1 MNPKITEILEGL
13 LFALFWAS
21 ATPATKFAV
30 HSADLFILS
39 CLRFLFVGMVMLFYG
54 WLSKKNPLERPSQ
67 KQFSQLFVLGL
78 LNITVYMCGFLVA
91 VKTVSAGLVS
101 LVMATNPLIL
111 VMMSAVFLKRQLT
124 QFEWIGT
131 FVSLTGLVIAAIPNL
146 KESHATLTG
155 VVALLLGNL
164 SLSFGNIYFSKAEL
178 TLRRTTVNMWQIIF
192 GGLLFIPIVALNA
205 RHLYLVPDFN
215 FFASF
220 LWLVFPVS
228 IVAYS
233 LWLHLLHKDPVKA
246 GIWLFLTPVLG
257 YAMAVI
263 ILRERLTLFGISGAL
278 LVVLGLFYSRKRT
291 VAV

>member
-30 HSADLFILS
+30 HSADLFLLS
-39 CLRFLFVGMVMLFYG
+39 CLRFLFVGVVMLFYG
-54 WLSKKNPLERPSQ
+54 WLSKTNPLERPSQ

-124 QFEWIGT
+124 RFEWIGT
-131 FVSLTGLVIAAIPNL
+131 FISLTGLVIAAIPNL
-146 KESHATLTG
+146 SESHATLTG

-164 SLSFGNIYFSKAEL
+164 SLSFGSIYFSKAEL

-192 GGLLFIPIVALNA
+192 GGLLFMPIVALNA
-205 RHLYLVPDFN
+205 GHLYLIPDFN

-263 ILRERLTLFGISGAL
+263 ILRERLTLFGVSGAL

-291 VAV
+291 VAA

>member
-124 QFEWIGT
+124 RFEWIGT
-131 FVSLTGLVIAAIPNL
+131 FISLTGLVIAAIPNL
-146 KESHATLTG
+146 RESHATLTG
-155 VVALLLGNL
+155 VLALLLGNL
-164 SLSFGNIYFSKAEL
+164 SLSFGSIYFSKAEL

-205 RHLYLVPDFN
+205 GHLYLIPDFN